1 MIQKSHQAHVPGGR
15 PSVVRFMLVGVITVS
30 MVMYFWL
37 FDSYRREVKLS
48 RELYVTEWSS
58 TAVVNNEDKDA
69 DCIFRDSSIYRK
81 VFVYPSPNEPEWAD
95 ASRAE
100 SSQIMAVTY
109 RP

>member
-1 MIQKSHQAHVPGGR
+1 MIQKSHQALVPDGR

-30 MVMYFWL
+30 IFMYLWL
-37 FDSYRREVKLS
+37 HDSYRREVKLS
-48 RELYVTEWSS
+48 SELYAELSS
-58 TAVVNNEDKDA
+58 TVVGSSEDKNA